1 MESRAEYLDSYLKH
15 LTTAIES
22 FESEAFFKMVE
33 TLKEA
38 RRARKNIFIIGN
50 GGSASS
56 ASHIANDWVKNTRQK
71 GIPDLKVMP
80 INDIALFSAYANDEG
95 YETVYA
101 EQIRSFGEEGDV
113 LIALSASGN
122 SPDILRAIQTAKEM
136 GINTIGWT
144 GKTGGKMRGA
154 VDLCLGITSDYCG
167 LIEDLHLIFGHIVTI
182 ALSDETNV
190 FGK

>member
-1 MESRAEYLDSYLKH
+1 
-15 LTTAIES
+15 
-22 FESEAFFKMVE
+22 
-33 TLKEA
+33 
-38 RRARKNIFIIGN
+38 
-50 GGSASS
+50 
-56 ASHIANDWVKNTRQK
+56 
-71 GIPDLKVMP
+71 
-80 INDIALFSAYANDEG
+80 
-95 YETVYA
+95 
-101 EQIRSFGEEGDV
+101 
-113 LIALSASGN
+113 LSASGN